1 MGECV
6 IGTQWFIE
14 DDLKQLNTTYI
25 DLLLIHLPFG
35 ASWGVCAH
43 TWTMM
48 EDYVRRGIL
57 RSIGVSKFDSR
68 ELAGIIKY
76 ADIKPAV
83 NQIMYNVY
91 HHDDDTIQFCR
102 ENNITVEAY
111 SPLGS
116 WNGPFHGDVFKDPRI
131 TAIAAMHN
139 VTAAQIALKWIVQ
152 RGYVLTFMSNNED
165 HQVNDADLFDP
176 DFHLSDAEMLLLSN
190 LQPTSELL
198 I

>member
-1 MGECV
+1 MGGRLEAVEHNIHRLAADSLAVWRIVGCLRPHM
-6 IGTQWFIE
+6 
-14 DDLKQLNTTYI
+14 DDDGRLCQTGN
-25 DLLLIHLPFG
+25 
-35 ASWGVCAH
+35 SS
-43 TWTMM
+43 
-48 EDYVRRGIL
+48 
-57 RSIGVSKFDSR
+57 SIGVSKFDSR

-116 WNGPFHGDVFKDPRI
+116 WNGPFHGNVFKDPRI

-139 VTAAQIALKWIVQ
+139 VSAAQVALKWIVQ
-152 RGYVLTFMSNNED
+152 RGDVLTFMSDNES
-165 HQVNDADLFDP
+165 HQVNDADLLDP